1 MSAYITLLTP
11 MVDTECLLEALAD
24 VSFGRDVVEVHAQPV
39 PLVGFEGQKRA
50 QQAEIVIRKQHVG
63 ASSNDLGF
71 LHTPTGYQLVVSD
84 YDQRR
89 YGPQW
94 LQQLNGCYQ
103 EHVRNKQERLAEA
116 ERQRMEEQRR
126 QAVEA
131 QRQAIHEKA
140 KKLGYRVQETR
151 EGEKLRLVLV
161 KRVY

>member
-1 MSAYITLLTP
+1 MSAYLTLLTP
-11 MVDTECLLEALAD
+11 MVDTECLLDALAD
-24 VSFGRDVVEVHAQPV
+24 VGFGREVVEVNAQPV
-39 PLVGFEGQKRA
+39 QLVGFEGLRRA
-50 QQAEIVIRKQHVG
+50 QQAELVIRKQHVG
-63 ASSNDLGF
+63 AASNDLGF

-89 YGPQW
+89 YGTPW
-94 LQQLNGCYQ
+94 LQQLNVRYQ
-103 EHVRNKQERLAEA
+103 EHSRRKQERLAEA
-116 ERQRMEEQRR
+116 ERQRLEEQRR